1 MPKPGHNK
9 YKVSAKA
16 DRTYAGKVYASKAEM
31 FFARMLAMM
40 LANGE
45 VLSVVEQP
53 RVTLLDAPRHKDRIV
68 YVPDFL
74 VTYKGGE
81 VMYIDVKGMQT
92 PEFKLKLK
100 LWIDHGPGKLR
111 LVKQSGKPNKFTG
124 LPKFKDA
131 GTFGPGGGK

>member
-31 FFARMLAMM
+31 FFAQMLARM

-45 VLSVVEQP
+45 VRAVIEQP
-53 RVTLLDAPRHKDRIV
+53 VVMLDIIR

-74 VTYKGGE
+74 VTYNDGQ
-81 VMYIDVKGMQT
+81 VMYIDVKGMET
-92 PEFKLKLK
+92 PVFRMKLK
-100 LWIDHGPGKLR
+100 LWKKYGPGKLR

-131 GTFGPGGGK
+131 GTFGPGVSK